1 MEISAEFESGRWV
14 MLGVEPGG
22 AAAIAPHSLK
32 AVPRKPRVVLW

>member
-1 MEISAEFESGRWV
+1 VGATGDA
-14 MLGVEPGG
+14 GVEPGD